1 MFAGNFKLK
10 AQKYLPSGLGSPAD
24 GKRRIVALIVLC
36 VGGVPKQS
44 KMAIEAEIEN
54 NFVYYLNSK
63 CCRVPLVVCEICKSA
78 YIPFFCKNTGGGGGG
93 KEGSLVELKREF

>member
-1 MFAGNFKLK
+1 MSAGNFKLK
-10 AQKYLPSGLGSPAD
+10 AQKYLNLNNSGR
-24 GKRRIVALIVLC
+24 KRKNVAPIALC

-63 CCRVPLVVCEICKSA
+63 CCLVPLLQ
-78 YIPFFCKNTGGGGGG
+78 PD
-93 KEGSLVELKREF
+93 